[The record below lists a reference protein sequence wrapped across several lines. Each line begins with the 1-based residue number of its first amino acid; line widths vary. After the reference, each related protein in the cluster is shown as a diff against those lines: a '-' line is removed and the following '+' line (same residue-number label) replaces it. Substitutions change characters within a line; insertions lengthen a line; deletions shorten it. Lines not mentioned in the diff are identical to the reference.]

1 MEAWLPPPATPTQ
14 LGWLCFH
21 KIPPGGHPGVFWNNF
36 ILFSPQQYEEKYV
49 LKDESPE
56 GKLPESSCI
65 VTVQA

>member
-1 MEAWLPPPATPTQ
+1 MSSGL
-14 LGWLCFH
+14 
-21 KIPPGGHPGVFWNNF
+21 
-36 ILFSPQQYEEKYV
+36 ILFFSPQQYEEKYV